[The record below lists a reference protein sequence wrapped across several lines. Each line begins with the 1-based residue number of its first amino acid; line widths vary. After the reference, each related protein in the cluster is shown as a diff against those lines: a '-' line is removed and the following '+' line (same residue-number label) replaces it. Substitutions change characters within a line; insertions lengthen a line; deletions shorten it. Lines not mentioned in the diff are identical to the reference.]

1 MPLARKITQNLIWRG
16 FYMISLFVVNILMA
30 RILGAEESGQFYLLL
45 NDLAFYILVSGIC
58 LESALT
64 YFASNEKISEG
75 KLVFIG
81 SIWPLLSGIIFI
93 LAAPRFFCDYEQ
105 GFYCMLTILPYAAYV
120 VSVLLTSYY
129 SSLYYAA
136 QDFRKPNIILGAVNG
151 IFIAFLVF
159 LLYNSNLSLR
169 SSSLA
174 IAGYL
179 FSILLQG
186 LLLYLSF
193 LFRKPTTSFT
203 IPSGKEFKMI
213 FRYISLVLL
222 TNLVF
227 FLVYRV
233 DYWILDYYHNDHELG
248 NYIQVSKLGQVFM
261 TIPVLMAAVIFPVT
275 ARGEIPNLENRLPVF
290 GRLLFSF
297 YFVSLLILAAV
308 GKILFPFLY
317 GESFDLMYSAF
328 LWLSPGI
335 LALALQAL
343 LTAYYAGR
351 DKVKYNLYGALLALT
366 VIVIADLILIP
377 VFGAN
382 GAAMGSSLGYI
393 VYAIFM
399 FTVYKKDTGIAYPEF
414 LLVRKNDFQWL
425 KDELSGKS
433 NRK

>member
-45 NDLAFYILVSGIC
+45 NDLALYILVTGVC

-64 YFASNEKISEG
+64 YFASKEKISES

-93 LAAPRFFCDYEQ
+93 IAAPRFFCEYLK
-105 GFYCMLTILPYAAYV
+105 GFNCMLTILPFAAYV
-120 VSVLLTSYY
+120 VSVLLNTYY
-129 SSLYYAA
+129 SALYYAA
-136 QDFRKPNIILGAVNG
+136 QDFRKPNIILGTVNG
-151 IFIAFLVF
+151 IFIVFLVF
-159 LLYNSNLSLR
+159 LLFNPNLSLR
-169 SSSLA
+169 ASSFA

-193 LFRKPTTSFT
+193 LFKKPSNSFT
-203 IPSGKEFKMI
+203 IPTGKEFKMI

-233 DYWILDYYHNDHELG
+233 DYWILDYYHNDHEVG

-261 TIPVLMAAVIFPVT
+261 TIPVLMAAVIFPLT
-275 ARGEIPNLENRLPVF
+275 AKGEIPNLENRLPVF

-308 GKILFPFLY
+308 GKVLFPFLY
-317 GESFDLMYSAF
+317 GESYALMYSAF

-377 VFGAN
+377 AFGAN
-382 GAAMGSSLGYI
+382 GAAMGSSLGYL

-425 KDELSGKS
+425 KDELSGK
-433 NRK
+433 